1 MRLQAQTFFR
11 MSRLA
16 PLVGPLVTRGGGCDP
31 RRLSLHYIASS
42 GADHGFHGPTGWGC
56 KLPGEEQTRFSHHP
70 GRTTGG
76 STRYPWA
83 RIWLSW
89 PLPAYGFHWPTGSAP
104 TRRTKRFSHGTACTT
119 GRSTGYPWTRK
130 WPSSPLAALYCEF
143 GLRPRVPW
151 VHRFGLFRSQTQNQT
166 LFRIAR
172 LAPLVGPLVTRG
184 QGYGSHGLSL
194 RYIVNLGSDHGF
206 HWSTGWGCKRLG
218 EIQKRF
224 SHDQGRTTAG
234 EPPAPH
240 GCFDVVLS
248 HLSALRGGC
257 FTPQSGFFYI
267 CLKIIYFK
275 KIRL

>member
-1 MRLQAQTFFR
+1 MVLIASPCVRVPLAHGFRSHAQKKTFFAWHGLR
-11 MSRLA
+11 HWYVHWLPVDEEVALTASRCIILGVWA
-16 PLVGPLVTRGGGCDP
+16 P
-31 RRLSLHYIASS
+31 
-42 GADHGFHGPTGWGC
+42 
-56 KLPGEEQTRFSHHP
+56 
-70 GRTTGG
+70 TTG
-76 STRYPWA
+76 SM
-83 RIWLSW
+83 S
-89 PLPAYGFHWPTGSAP
+89 
-104 TRRTKRFSHGTACTT
+104 
-119 GRSTGYPWTRK
+119 
-130 WPSSPLAALYCEF
+130 
-143 GLRPRVPW
+143 PRVRIVP
-151 VHRFGLFRSQTQNQT
+151 VPDAGSNV
-166 LFRIAR
+166 FRIAR

-184 QGYGSHGLSL
+184 QGYCSHGLSL
-194 RYIVNLGSDHGF
+194 RYIASLASDHGF